1 MQRDVQ
7 ENQTHELQQA
17 RWTNKT
23 LGFFIG
29 GSVILGALLGSV
41 YSIIIL
47 YGNLYP
53 RVNLISNVAFYLLLS
68 PVISAFLIAIHGL
81 IKKRDNS
88 LSRVVGILLG
98 LAAIA
103 FPISPLLWIPQ
114 QGGSFSFIFGYEA
127 AIWPFLPVF
136 GALLAGILGLETRIT
151 EGSGVS
157 RGVTIALAGLI
168 AVVLSIMGLVAVL
181 PLPPQGLPDV
191 YGTPL
196 TYIVH
201 FGGLAFALESV
212 NRYLLDHKIPA

>member
-1 MQRDVQ
+1 M
-7 ENQTHELQQA
+7 
-17 RWTNKT
+17 
-23 LGFFIG
+23 
-29 GSVILGALLGSV
+29 
-41 YSIIIL
+41 
-47 YGNLYP
+47 
-53 RVNLISNVAFYLLLS
+53 
-68 PVISAFLIAIHGL
+68 
-81 IKKRDNS
+81 
-88 LSRVVGILLG
+88 
-98 LAAIA
+98 
-103 FPISPLLWIPQ
+103 
-114 QGGSFSFIFGYEA
+114 
-127 AIWPFLPVF
+127 F

-212 NRYLLDHKIPA
+212 NRYMLDHKIPA